1 MKVRYALF
9 RDPSLLQQTQSRNI
23 YLTASDVKK
32 KKQKK
37 TKKKQY
43 KKKTQTKKVHMK

>member
-9 RDPSLLQQTQSRNI
+9 RDPRLLQQTQSRNI

-32 KKQKK
+32 KA
-37 TKKKQY
+37 KKKQY
-43 KKKTQTKKVHMK
+43 KKKQYKKKPKRKKFT

>member
-32 KKQKK
+32 KSKKKQKK
-37 TKKKQY
+37 NNTKKKPKR
-43 KKKTQTKKVHMK
+43 KKFT